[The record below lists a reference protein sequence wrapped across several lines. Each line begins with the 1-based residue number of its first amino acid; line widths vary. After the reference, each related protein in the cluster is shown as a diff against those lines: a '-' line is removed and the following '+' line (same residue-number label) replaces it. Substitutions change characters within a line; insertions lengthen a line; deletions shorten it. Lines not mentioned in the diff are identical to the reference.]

1 MTGHYAGM
9 FTTNH
14 RPIGSMLLLAAF
26 CALAPSTSV
35 AADVSGKDV
44 DYRDAIIQFRE
55 IVQEELEK
63 GILTGVSVALVDDQ
77 RVVLVDGFGMADKQR
92 QIPADATT
100 IYRVGS
106 ISKLF
111 TAMSVMRMVED
122 GKLDL
127 DAPITNY
134 LPDFRIANP
143 FANAKAI
150 TLRQLMCHRSGLV
163 RESPIGGYFDPHEP
177 TVEAS
182 IGSLAGCA
190 LVNPPDKKTRY
201 SNIGVTVVGH
211 IVAAAAN
218 QEFAQYQQENIFKP
232 LGMKQSA
239 WQMSDPLREKLAAG
253 YMRVAD
259 KRGGFY
265 HMQAPTFELGT
276 IPAGN
281 LYSNARDMS
290 RFASMVMAEGK
301 AGEQQLVQADTL
313 QSMFEPQ
320 LTDDATGFGLGFYV
334 GTFADHKVVRHTGAV
349 YGFSCSIVVLPEP
362 GVAAIVLANEDIVSG
377 PVLKISEA
385 GLALLLEAKTGQAI
399 STPPKTISL
408 DQEQLA
414 KFVGHYESPTYWA
427 EINIDD
433 GALTADIS
441 GQPMQLRAIGPSKF
455 EADGRFAHRAVLEF
469 NTSEDQELLGFEVL
483 GQKFDKIESANV
495 TPIPATWRQY
505 LGSYGP
511 EFIPLVVSARHGHLY
526 AMTENMVDYR
536 LTPVNQQVFAMPE
549 GLYAD
554 EHLVFQIDAK
564 GTVPA
569 ACLANMMLLR
579 ND

>member
-1 MTGHYAGM
+1 MTGQYAG
-9 FTTNH
+9 TSATNQ
-14 RPIGSMLLLAAF
+14 RPLAALLLAAI
-26 CALAPSTSV
+26 CVIAPSIALA
-35 AADVSGKDV
+35 AEESGKEV
-44 DYRDAIIQFRE
+44 DYRDAITQFRE
-55 IVQEELEK
+55 IVQEELK
-63 GILTGVSVALVDDQ
+63 QGILTGVSVALVDDQ

-111 TAMSVMRMVED
+111 TAMSVMQMVEH

-134 LPDFRIANP
+134 LPGFRIANP
-143 FANAKAI
+143 FVNAKAV

-163 RESPIGGYFDPHEP
+163 RESPIGGYFDPHQP

-190 LVNPPDKKTRY
+190 LVNPPGKKTRY
-201 SNIGVTVVGH
+201 SNIGVTVVGQ
-211 IVAAAAN
+211 IVATAAE
-218 QEFAQYQQENIFKP
+218 QEFAPYQQENIFKP

-239 WQMSDPLREKLAAG
+239 WQMNDRLRQKLAAG

-259 KRGGFY
+259 KQGGFY
-265 HMQAPTFELGT
+265 HTQAPTFELGT

-281 LYSNARDMS
+281 LYSNAQDMA
-290 RFASMVMAEGK
+290 RFASMIMAEGK
-301 AGEQQLVQADTL
+301 AGEQQLIRADTL

-320 LTDDATGFGLGFYV
+320 LIDDESGFGLGFYV
-334 GTFADHKVVRHTGAV
+334 GEFADHKSVRHTGAV

-377 PVLKISEA
+377 PVRKISEA

-399 STPPKTISL
+399 PSPPKAISL

-414 KFVGHYESPTYWA
+414 KFVGHYESPSYWA
-427 EINIDD
+427 EIKVDN
-433 GALTADIS
+433 GSLTADIS
-441 GQPMQLRAIGPSKF
+441 GQPMRLTAIGPSKF

-469 NTSEDQELLGFEVL
+469 KTGEERELLRFEVL
-483 GQKFDKIESANV
+483 GQKFGKVDTANV
-495 TPIPATWRQY
+495 TPIPATWRKY

-511 EFIPLVVSARHGHLY
+511 EFIPLVVSVRHGHLY

-536 LTPVNQQVFAMPE
+536 LTPSNQQVFAMPE

-554 EHLVFQIDAK
+554 EHVVFQIDTNGK
-564 GTVPA
+564 VPA

-579 ND
+579 NE